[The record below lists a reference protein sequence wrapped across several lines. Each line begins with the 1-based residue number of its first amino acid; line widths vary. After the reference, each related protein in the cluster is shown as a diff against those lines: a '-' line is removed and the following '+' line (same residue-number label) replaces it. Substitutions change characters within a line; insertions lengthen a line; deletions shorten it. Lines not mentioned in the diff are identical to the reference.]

1 MIPGGCTRVFTLT
14 FPERERQ
21 KPAKPERRA
30 RYKKKTTK
38 IHPLLP
44 QIDYIPQFCGGMP
57 LCRTRQSPVTKIN
70 IKQYT
75 HLTTQYTGQL
85 KHFV

>member
-30 RYKKKTTK
+30 RYKKNNENTPPPPTNRL
-38 IHPLLP
+38 HPPILWRNA
-44 QIDYIPQFCGGMP
+44 

-70 IKQYT
+70 IIQYT
-75 HLTTQYTGQL
+75 HLTTQYTGQS

>member
-1 MIPGGCTRVFTLT
+1 MIPGGCTRVFTQT

-30 RYKKKTTK
+30 RYKKTTTK

-44 QIDYIPQFCGGMP
+44 QIDYIPPFCGGMP
-57 LCRTRQSPVTKIN
+57 YAEQGNHQLQKSTSYN
-70 IKQYT
+70 I
-75 HLTTQYTGQL
+75 HI
-85 KHFV
+85 

>member
-44 QIDYIPQFCGGMP
+44 QIDYIP
-57 LCRTRQSPVTKIN
+57 
-70 IKQYT
+70 
-75 HLTTQYTGQL
+75 
-85 KHFV
+85 HFVEECPYAEQGNHQLQKSTSNNIHI